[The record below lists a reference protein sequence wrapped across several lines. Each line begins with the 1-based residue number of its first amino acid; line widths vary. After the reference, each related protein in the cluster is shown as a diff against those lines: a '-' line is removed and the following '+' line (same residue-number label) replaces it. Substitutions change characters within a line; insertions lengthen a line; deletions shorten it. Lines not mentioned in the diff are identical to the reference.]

1 MTVLASRSAYDDYDE
16 DYRSDLDSKYEEGF
30 GQGPDLGHDDEDD
43 FDDLFAGLFDDEGDD
58 DDDSSAPAPKRGTA
72 KRAAAK
78 RTSGRQA
85 AATSGKRTTAASAV
99 AARTGTPGAP
109 ALTLLSNLPVVST
122 LPVAAVEPVA
132 LPEGLR
138 ASEPVRI
145 AETEPAVESPV
156 RAGSV
161 DPGLAALAEAAS
173 RARVAAES
181 ATNTAKRAVA
191 EAVAKAATARAAAAE
206 ASAAEEAAQAALARS
221 TEADAAARAAAER
234 LAVAQAAA
242 VGVPG
247 AEGADGSAGA
257 EGAAGREADPQQEAP
272 AQDVRAEE
280 TLAEIAPAAEVLD
293 EVAPAEEAPTEDV
306 LTEEVLDEVAPADEA
321 PGEASALEPAAVVV
335 RDVAPVTDP
344 LYAPSIAPV
353 SEHVDFLRKLRPG
366 LEVPYVDP
374 MHSAEECRIVSLFS
388 NTGAANPSGFV
399 WAGDDAAATR
409 LLGLQYQ
416 LGLRPEWIMPW
427 NVYPWF
433 TPGEANGKLDPEQ
446 VQAGLKPLLALL
458 KLLPRASAIVAH
470 GPEANRLAQQLLK
483 TGNPLIWRRGL
494 KVYKARSLHG
504 RAFAGSKE
512 RQTEWLIEM
521 GKSYADAMARAGV
534 QLRRA

>member
-16 DYRSDLDSKYEEGF
+16 DYRSELDSKYEEGF

-43 FDDLFAGLFDDEGDD
+43 FDDLFAGLFDDEDD
-58 DDDSSAPAPKRGTA
+58 DDDESPAPAPKRGTA

-78 RTSGRQA
+78 RTSGRQSV
-85 AATSGKRTTAASAV
+85 ATSGKRTTAASAV
-99 AARTGTPGAP
+99 AVRTVTPGAP
-109 ALTLLSNLPVVST
+109 ALTVLSS
-122 LPVAAVEPVA
+122 LPVAVVEPVA

-145 AETEPAVESPV
+145 GETAPAVEAPV
-156 RAGSV
+156 RAASV
-161 DPGLAALAEAAS
+161 DPELASLAEAAS

-181 ATNTAKRAVA
+181 ATNAAKRAVA
-191 EAVAKAATARAAAAE
+191 EAVAKAAAARAAAAE

-242 VGVPG
+242 
-247 AEGADGSAGA
+247 AAADGA
-257 EGAAGREADPQQEAP
+257 EGAAGEDEPQQE
-272 AQDVRAEE
+272 
-280 TLAEIAPAAEVLD
+280 T
-293 EVAPAEEAPTEDV
+293 PTEDV
-306 LTEEVLDEVAPADEA
+306 LTEEVLGEVAPAEEAPAQDVLAEDVLTEEVLAEVAVADEA
-321 PGEASALEPAAVVV
+321 PGEASALEPAAAVV

-427 NVYPWF
+427 NVYPWY
-433 TPGEANGKLDPEQ
+433 TPGEANGKLDPDQ